1 MAASIPSGSPIPSKI
16 PALRL
21 VGPTTP
27 KFHKTRPTAPCER
40 KSPRIS
46 DICRDK
52 SVDASAEETVG
63 RRGDGAQRRIR
74 TTDTRIFSPLLYQ
87 LSYLGLRRLTGSSA
101 GFHGSAGW
109 RPPRKRVGY
118 STGIRPVQRLGVD
131 KEKSPGN
138 GVLLRAFTARLWTKG
153 LAWGLRLLPLRR
165 RGRE

>member
-1 MAASIPSGSPIPSKI
+1 MEGLAEGS
-16 PALRL
+16 
-21 VGPTTP
+21 
-27 KFHKTRPTAPCER
+27 
-40 KSPRIS
+40 
-46 DICRDK
+46 
-52 SVDASAEETVG
+52 VG
-63 RRGDGAQRRIR
+63 RRGNGAQRRIR

>member
-1 MAASIPSGSPIPSKI
+1 MAASIPSGCPIPTKI
-16 PALRL
+16 PPLRL
-21 VGPTTP
+21 VGPNTP
-27 KFHKTRPTAPCER
+27 RLRETRSRAPSVR
-40 KSPRIS
+40 KRAAIPRVQ
-46 DICRDK
+46 RAW
-52 SVDASAEETVG
+52 SVEAAMKGSVG